1 MEVLDQNDHEVAV
14 EVLDLNDRVVAVLGQ
29 NDQEVVVE
37 VLDLKDQDQEVAVV
51 AQFLRDPEEA
61 VVEVPFL
68 NDLEEVLHQS
78 DQREAAVEVD
88 RGLLISH
95 QKN

>member
-1 MEVLDQNDHEVAV
+1 MAALDLNDHVVEVLDQNDHEVAVAVLGQNDHEVAV
-14 EVLDLNDRVVAVLGQ
+14 EVLDLN
-29 NDQEVVVE
+29 
-37 VLDLKDQDQEVAVV
+37 DQDQEVAVV